1 MEIPKWLDEPV
12 QVMINCT
19 KVVPVP
25 THDEFVVQF
34 SAMGEDFM
42 YMVPTNCVDHT
53 NKGLHASIIGKLSDG
68 SYLVSVP
75 GESFTSGS
83 RILVSEAEKDKVLSP
98 FNGLNAYGS

>member
-34 SAMGEDFM
+34 SARARTLCTWFQ
-42 YMVPTNCVDHT
+42 PTV
-53 NKGLHASIIGKLSDG
+53 
-68 SYLVSVP
+68 
-75 GESFTSGS
+75 
-83 RILVSEAEKDKVLSP
+83 
-98 FNGLNAYGS
+98 